1 MSGMGGQHPSQKTMG
16 RRECDKAMEK
26 KGKAPPAGGSGGDG
40 DAGARQL
47 ERGLRT
53 LLESLDGEEFIV
65 TVEFGGEEGDAGPA

>member
-16 RRECDKAMEK
+16 RQECDKTVGK

-40 DAGARQL
+40 EAGARQS
-47 ERGLRT
+47 ERGLRH